1 MLGSRIELL
10 LVDDDEIDREL
21 VCRLLSSEYVVSEA
35 ATAEEALAA
44 VDRFRPDCVLLD
56 YRLPGGSGVC
66 PGSKCQP
73 ARDHPYR

>member
-21 VCRLLSSEYVVSEA
+21 VCRLLSSEYAVSEA

-44 VDRFRPDCVLLD
+44 VERYRPDCVLLD
-56 YRLPGGSGVC
+56 YRLPTWMVSRCCRCSRV
-66 PGSKCQP
+66 PTCQ
-73 ARDHPYR
+73 